1 MRPNVRSGLCGT
13 ARTRANGCRIDRYRQ
28 PRAGGTSLR
37 NECTQRLGGPDS
49 REIEES
55 APRHSEHAADNKR
68 DGPGARSRRRW
79 YPLAR
84 SSESTPGTS
93 RSAVPP
99 LEHPQCKGAPD
110 GLTPG
115 ARRQLASPRVLQWS
129 ARGRIAPKPSLRS
142 VSFFFSGFGLAITS
156 YPPIPKDVD
165 YNLPSIGLLG

>member
-28 PRAGGTSLR
+28 PRAGGTFLR

-55 APRHSEHAADNKR
+55 APRHSEHAADDKR
-68 DGPGARSRRRW
+68 DGPGARSRRRG

-99 LEHPQCKGAPD
+99 FEHPQCKGGPD

-115 ARRQLASPRVLQWS
+115 GTTPACVTPSAPVVGEGEDSTEALLALRSPFSSRVSASPS
-129 ARGRIAPKPSLRS
+129 
-142 VSFFFSGFGLAITS
+142 
-156 YPPIPKDVD
+156 PPADP
-165 YNLPSIGLLG
+165 

>member
-1 MRPNVRSGLCGT
+1 MEPTHSANWWSRQWMKEECAFFGAQN
-13 ARTRANGCRIDRYRQ
+13 TRA
-28 PRAGGTSLR
+28 AT
-37 NECTQRLGGPDS
+37 
-49 REIEES
+49 IEMAEKPVAEDDG
-55 APRHSEHAADNKR
+55 AP
-68 DGPGARSRRRW
+68 
-79 YPLAR
+79 AR

-99 LEHPQCKGAPD
+99 LEHPQCKGGPD